1 MPVNQMARCRHCGDV
16 IGVYEPLVLVDEDG
30 ISRVGSCAAEPGL
43 ASEPGERYH
52 HHCYMAARAASDRLD
67 GPRE

>member
-1 MPVNQMARCRHCGDV
+1 MARCRHCGDV

-52 HHCYMAARAASDRLD
+52 HPCYLAAVLARDATD
-67 GPRE
+67 GSPE